1 MSRELNVTAE
11 WSGWDGQ
18 GHEVLQLGW
27 ESGGWTADGV
37 VRGITSDD
45 WGIHYVIRLD
55 ERWKLRQFLLFR
67 DLPDPDLWLGVDP
80 TGRWGEINGA
90 RRPELD
96 GCVAVDMACTPF
108 TNTLPIRRLRIE
120 VGDTAELKIARVDHD
135 TLEIT
140 AEQQRYTRLSL
151 DRWRY
156 EDSSGFT
163 AELHVDDHGLVHDY
177 PGLFRRLA

>member
-1 MSRELNVTAE
+1 VSRELAVTAE
-11 WSGWDGQ
+11 WSGWDGD
-18 GHEVLQLGW
+18 GHEVLHLGW

-37 VRGITSDD
+37 VTGAD
-45 WGIHYVIRLD
+45 IHYVIRVD

-80 TGRWGEINGA
+80 AGRWGEINGA

-96 GCVAVDMACTPF
+96 GCTAVDLSCTPF

-120 VGDTAELKIARVDHD
+120 VGDHADLKVARVDHD
-135 TLEIT
+135 TLEVT
-140 AEQQRYTRLSL
+140 AEQQRYTRLAL

-163 AELHVDDHGLVHDY
+163 ADLEVDEHGLVRDY
-177 PGLFRRLA
+177 PTLFRRLA